1 MKSKILS
8 VLRIL
13 GIIAVLFV
21 ALFPLAWMVITS
33 CKSMT
38 ELLKIPVTILPENFT
53 LDSYYEVWVQKPF
66 PRYIWNSLKISA
78 VATLLGMI
86 VSSLAAYG
94 FAKFRF
100 PFKKGLLMFVLVAQM
115 FPGTSVIIPLFSTY
129 KSYGLYDSHFG
140 LMLLYATIS
149 LAFSIWMMYGY
160 FRSVPSELEEAARI
174 DGCSALKTFVHVIL
188 PISKPGIAAVGV
200 YAFMCSWNEYLYSL
214 ILLTTESKYT
224 ISLGLSSFITEFG
237 TYWNQMGAASI
248 IVTIPTLLIF
258 ILLGKNLIAGL
269 TAGAV
274 KG

>member
-1 MKSKILS
+1 MKSKLLS
-8 VLRIL
+8 VLRVL
-13 GIIAVLFV
+13 GIIVVLFV

-53 LDSYYEVWVQKPF
+53 LSSYYQVWVQKPF
-66 PRYIWNSLKISA
+66 PRYIWNSLKISV

-174 DGCSALKTFVHVIL
+174 DGCSALKTFVNVIL